1 MGGYSSAAMDENTR
15 QSETGSIDDAARNR
29 ARGCLVGLAVGDAI
43 GTTVE
48 FSRRGSFDRVTDMV
62 GGGPFGLRPGEWT
75 DDTSMALC
83 LAASLLQCRGF
94 DPKDQMDRYLLWRD
108 EGYQS
113 VNGACFDIGNT
124 VSAALRRFEADG
136 EPFAGSTDP
145 RSAGNGSI
153 MRLAPV
159 AIAHHRNESLV
170 AECAGASSR
179 TTHGAEE
186 CVDACRMLGVVLARL
201 IAGGGR
207 GVITSLDPADI
218 RSETLRA
225 IAEGKYAGKPEAE
238 IRSSGYVVH
247 TLEAAL
253 WCFDREST
261 FEGAVLAAANLGDDA
276 DTVAAVCGQ
285 IAGAFHGL
293 SGIPERWRERVA
305 WKSELETTADRLFA
319 MNPTDGLDASD
330 GRES

>member
-1 MGGYSSAAMDENTR
+1 M
-15 QSETGSIDDAARNR
+15 ARDR
-29 ARGCLVGLAVGDAI
+29 ARGCLLGLAVGDAI

-48 FSRRGSFDRVTDMV
+48 FSPRGSFDRVVDMV
-62 GGGPFGLRPGEWT
+62 GGGPFDLHAGEWT

-83 LAASLLQCRGF
+83 LAASLIQCDGF
-94 DPKDQMDRYLLWRD
+94 DPADQMDRYLLWRD

-113 VNGACFDIGNT
+113 VNGRCFDIGGT
-124 VSAALRRFEADG
+124 VNAALHRFETTG

-159 AIAHHRNESLV
+159 AIACHRDESLACEHA
-170 AECAGASSR
+170 AESSR

-186 CVDACRMLGVVLARL
+186 CIDACRMLGVVLARL
-201 IAGGGR
+201 IAGGSR
-207 GVITSLDPADI
+207 DVLASLDPTAY
-218 RSETLRA
+218 RSAALRS
-225 IAEGKYAGKPEAE
+225 IARGEYAGKSERD

-247 TLEAAL
+247 TLEAAF
-253 WCFDREST
+253 WCFRRTEN
-261 FEGAVLAAANLGDDA
+261 FEDAVLAAANLGEDA

-285 IAGAFHGL
+285 IAGACHGH

-305 WKSELETTADRLFA
+305 WASVLETTADRLFA
-319 MNPTDGLDASD
+319 MNPSD
-330 GRES
+330 GDGVSGGRGS

>member
-1 MGGYSSAAMDENTR
+1 M
-15 QSETGSIDDAARNR
+15 
-29 ARGCLVGLAVGDAI
+29 
-43 GTTVE
+43 E
-48 FSRRGSFDRVTDMV
+48 FRPRGSFARVTDMV
-62 GGGPFGLRPGEWT
+62 GGGPFDLQAGEWT

-83 LAASLLQCRGF
+83 LAASLIQCGGF
-94 DPKDQMDRYLLWRD
+94 DPTDQMDRYLLWRD

-113 VNGACFDIGNT
+113 VNGRCFDIGNT
-124 VSAALRRFEADG
+124 VSAALRRFESDG

-153 MRLAPV
+153 MRLAPI
-159 AIAHHRNESLV
+159 AIAHHGDESL
-170 AECAGASSR
+170 ACERAGESSR

-186 CVDACRMLGVVLARL
+186 CIDACRMLGVVLSRL
-201 IAGGGR
+201 IAGGSR
-207 GVITSLDPADI
+207 DVHASLDPDTY
-218 RSETLRA
+218 RSNALRS
-225 IAEGKYAGKPEAE
+225 IATGGYAGKSVEE
-238 IRSSGYVVH
+238 IHSSGYVVH

-253 WCFDREST
+253 WCFERETT

-305 WKSELETTADRLFA
+305 WVSELETTADRLFA
-319 MNPTDGLDASD
+319 MSPTVGFDACGGQGS
-330 GRES
+330 

>member
-1 MGGYSSAAMDENTR
+1 MNEPPGQPGAER
-15 QSETGSIDDAARNR
+15 IDAGRLDR
-29 ARGCLVGLAVGDAI
+29 ARGCLFGLAVGDAI

-48 FSRRGSFDRVTDMV
+48 FHPRGSFDRVADMV
-62 GGGPFGLRPGEWT
+62 GGGPFDLRAGEWT

-83 LAASLLQCRGF
+83 LAASLIQCGGF
-94 DPKDQMDRYLLWRD
+94 DPTDQMDRFLLWRD

-113 VNGACFDIGNT
+113 VNGRCFDIGNT
-124 VSAALRRFEADG
+124 VDAALHRFEASG
-136 EPFAGSTDP
+136 EPFSGATDS

-159 AIAHHRNESLV
+159 AIAYHRDESLV
-170 AECAGASSR
+170 AHFSEESSR

-186 CVDACRMLGVVLARL
+186 CIDACRMLGVVLARL

-207 GVITSLDPADI
+207 DVITSIDPAGI
-218 RSETLRA
+218 RSAALRSIVDGEYA
-225 IAEGKYAGKPEAE
+225 HSAECE

-247 TLEAAL
+247 TLEAAF
-253 WCFDREST
+253 WCFAREDT

-285 IAGAFHGL
+285 IAGACYGL
-293 SGIPERWRERVA
+293 SAIPARWRSRVA
-305 WKSELETTADRLFA
+305 WASEIEMTADRLFA
-319 MNPTDGLDASD
+319 MNPEVDPLR
-330 GRES
+330 GRG